1 MPNLWLFLFGQIHA
15 LGVTSTFEVEN
26 TSIRPT
32 VLIVTNQLA
41 IWISA
46 QSGFSRSAQAKE
58 QSSIAIHTNIGRTVH
73 AQYIALM
80 GKDIIQYREDSLFDF
95 TCVARTTNQDDF
107 ATHTHHS
114 EVVLTCTVNGRI
126 GMERWRCYDDP
137 LRRLGC
143 DFFRRRTQEQMLS
156 E

>member
-1 MPNLWLFLFGQIHA
+1 M
-15 LGVTSTFEVEN
+15 
-26 TSIRPT
+26 
-32 VLIVTNQLA
+32 LIVTNQFA
-41 IWISA
+41 IGISA
-46 QSGFSRSAQAKE
+46 QGGFTSSAQAKE
-58 QSSIAIHTNIGRTVH
+58 QSSIAVHADVGRTVH

-114 EVVLTCTVNGRI
+114 EVVLTGTVNGRI